1 MKLRTLKKKVLP
13 IALCTAMAVG
23 LTAGCGSSGDGGSN
37 GGDSASNGDDPITIT
52 VFSQLANYSGEQ
64 TGWSAD
70 ILKEKFNVV
79 LNIIPDLNGTLQT
92 RMEAGDLGDIVVFGD
107 NGTDYQNA
115 ISAGLLYDWN
125 EDDLLADYGPYIK
138 ENMSHAL
145 ERNVC

>member
-1 MKLRTLKKKVLP
+1 MKLKTLKKKVLP

-23 LTAGCGSSGDGGSN
+23 LTAGCGSNGDGGSN

-92 RMEAGDLGDIVVFGD
+92 RMEAGDF
-107 NGTDYQNA
+107 
-115 ISAGLLYDWN
+115 
-125 EDDLLADYGPYIK
+125 
-138 ENMSHAL
+138 
-145 ERNVC
+145 